1 MKLTV
6 NAPINSLSFGNVST
20 NILRQLY
27 KKNTELT
34 FFPIGDNVEIS
45 AFDKIKKDFVDY
57 LQNST
62 NKRFETI
69 NKNTPCLKLWHIFGS
84 ESRFSKNQS
93 LYTFH
98 ETSDLTKIEKNL
110 LKTQDLIFVSS
121 NYTKKIFDING
132 IENVVHAPL
141 GFDDD
146 FFITNKEYLPN
157 KIHFGLMGKFEY
169 RKNTSRI
176 IKTWLKLFG
185 NKPEYQLSCVVNN
198 SFLDK
203 SKFQIEITKIL
214 EGKHYNNINFTPKK
228 RVPS

>member
-27 KKNTELT
+27 KKDTELT

-45 AFDKIKKDFVDY
+45 AFDRIKKDFVDY

-110 LKTQDLIFVSS
+110 III
-121 NYTKKIFDING
+121 KIF
-132 IENVVHAPL
+132 
-141 GFDDD
+141 
-146 FFITNKEYLPN
+146 
-157 KIHFGLMGKFEY
+157 
-169 RKNTSRI
+169 
-176 IKTWLKLFG
+176 
-185 NKPEYQLSCVVNN
+185 Q
-198 SFLDK
+198 
-203 SKFQIEITKIL
+203 
-214 EGKHYNNINFTPKK
+214 
-228 RVPS
+228 